1 MKRRK
6 RREAGKQTDIGG
18 VGMGGGGGTETE
30 TDTTDDRDSLIRH
43 DQINRPEVHLVWNL
57 ELLVGFYRVESAAV
71 CVYSAFGLSGGGG
84 AGGGGRGE

>member
-1 MKRRK
+1 
-6 RREAGKQTDIGG
+6 
-18 VGMGGGGGTETE
+18 MGGGGGTEAE

-71 CVYSAFGLSGGGG
+71 CVYSAFGQSGGGG
-84 AGGGGRGE
+84 AGGGKGRMKYFGGSGDWQKRAAVDR